1 LEGDVSEG
9 RVVVKA
15 LEDEGLVS
23 FKGESGGEAVSSV
36 VASRPSKSC
45 RHFLGYLRGLP
56 VSAGIPDECAVCP
69 MIMKCY
75 IKKE

>member
-1 LEGDVSEG
+1 MEGEHDI
-9 RVVVKA
+9 VVKTVR
-15 LEDEGLVS
+15 DEGLLS
-23 FKGESGGEAVSSV
+23 LKGESRGEAVSSV

-56 VSAGIPDECAVCP
+56 ESVGIPDECAVCP
-69 MIMKCY
+69 MMMKCY